1 MICLPN
7 PYSNQMVVT
16 VNKHLVM
23 TLDEQ
28 YAIVNALAFYH
39 SYHTDSLDADLT
51 EQYKIAYKED
61 SYGGDFIDQLATKIA
76 NIH

>member
-7 PYSNQMVVT
+7 PYANQMAVT
-16 VNKHLVM
+16 INKHLVM

-39 SYHTDSLDADLT
+39 AYHTSSLDPNLL

-61 SYGGDFIDQLATKIA
+61 SYGGNFVDQLATKIA